1 MELESLLLEGYRP
14 FLLNNITQLLYTPQ
28 SAYQIILG
36 MNGCGKSSLMREL
49 SPLPA
54 TPGDFIDG
62 GVKKWTGR
70 HDGNH
75 YELTSEIGK
84 RNAKHSFI
92 CNGEE
97 MNPGG
102 TGAVQKELV
111 QQHFKLTTE
120 IHQVLLGKT
129 RVKFTNMA
137 PAKRQEWFQLIAPVD
152 ITIARKQYQYFLS
165 KGRSLTEVE
174 KHQKQELV
182 EASKRLGDGV
192 AVKLLEDEIQK
203 LREQAQAYMEAKVP
217 VTTMQPMSLTEL
229 ENASRAVLTFVPDVD
244 YPTTDS
250 VMLGIASIEQ
260 KIDGLERRYKEH
272 VDACVRIE
280 KQIGEIGDIGHLDI
294 SLLMEQL
301 NQLAAE
307 LAACTVKEHVVP
319 EQQVNSVIDML
330 SARMSEIIQVLGS
343 MPVKRDDFTKEQ
355 RMSRG
360 DILNRLTETIQ
371 TDEYKLTNLQNQLHQ
386 VESAQSIHC
395 PACDHQFKPGIEH
408 NAADHIKSLI
418 ESTNLSIL
426 TNKAQAAKQREYL
439 EEFDM
444 WYVPAKQLASLLSG
458 DSMYYVKEMLYGLDD
473 LWTAPR
479 NAIPELMSWLNTLK
493 EYQRY
498 LSLRD
503 SHATTQKTYSMAVD
517 ATAKAK
523 RQQVEAYRQQYA
535 DEELALSKVQANLM
549 GCRETLTRLIQIKRR
564 YVEFEQNQTVLLQ
577 QYNKAIDGE
586 IAYANRG
593 FNVILDNYIGEI
605 HSRLGLLE
613 NQRIS
618 LIQAASHVDRLNDSL
633 KVLAQDIEACQVLT
647 TILSP
652 KDGFIAE
659 QLSTSVN
666 ALCDAMNAVIRN
678 VWTYDLEILP
688 CGVDSGELNYKFPL
702 RVYGNDELPL
712 DDICEGSESQCE
724 MVNLAFRLIVM
735 AYLSL
740 AGYPLYLDELG
751 REFDETHGSRVMQ
764 YLKLLVDSQQVSQVF
779 LISHNPALH
788 SVFTLA
794 DVNIINTTN
803 ITLPAEYNTCMTI
816 Q

>member
-1 MELESLLLEGYRP
+1 MELDSLLLEGYRP
-14 FLLNNITQLLYTPQ
+14 FLLNGITQLMYTPQ

-49 SPLPA
+49 SPWPA
-54 TPGDFIDG
+54 TPGDFTDG
-62 GVKKWTGR
+62 GVKKWVGR
-70 HDGNH
+70 HEGSQYD
-75 YELTSEIGK
+75 LTSEIGK

-97 MNPGG
+97 LNPGG

-111 QQHFKLTTE
+111 QQHFKLTTD

-152 ITIARKQYQYFLS
+152 ISTARKQYQYFLS
-165 KGRSLTEVE
+165 KGRSLGEVE

-192 AVKLLEDEIQK
+192 ALQLLEDEIQK
-203 LREQAQAYMEAKVP
+203 LRSQAQIYMEAKVP
-217 VTTMQPMSLTEL
+217 SSQAQILNTSEL
-229 ENASRAVLTFVPDVD
+229 ETASKAILTFSPDSQ

-250 VMLGIASIEQ
+250 VMQGIAGLEA
-260 KIDGLERRYKEH
+260 KIDGLEHRYKEH
-272 VDACVRIE
+272 IDACIRIE
-280 KQIGEIGDIGHLDI
+280 KQIAEIGDIGQLDI
-294 SLLMEQL
+294 SLLAEQL
-301 NQLAAE
+301 NQLSVE
-307 LAACTVKEHVVP
+307 LGECSVKEHSVP
-319 EQQVNSVIDML
+319 EEQVNSAVDMV
-330 SARMSEIIQVLGS
+330 SARMSEIVQVLGTL
-343 MPVKRDDFTKEQ
+343 PVKRDDFTKEQ
-355 RMSRG
+355 RVSRG
-360 DILNRLTETIQ
+360 DILNRLMETVQ
-371 TDEYKLTNLQNQLHQ
+371 ADEYKLSGLQTQLHQ
-386 VESAQSIHC
+386 VETAQSFTC
-395 PACDHQFKPGIEH
+395 PACDHQFKPGVEH
-408 NAADHIKSLI
+408 NAVEHIKALI

-426 TNKAQAAKQREYL
+426 TNKAQVEKQREYL
-439 EEFDM
+439 DEFDA
-444 WYVPAKQLASLLSG
+444 WYTPARQLASLLNG
-458 DSMYYVKEMLYGLDD
+458 ESMTYLKDMLYGLPD

-479 NAIPELMSWLNTLK
+479 SAIPEVLSWLSNLK
-493 EYQRY
+493 EYQHY
-498 LSLRD
+498 LKIRD
-503 SHATTQKTYSMAVD
+503 SHTTAQKTYSMAVD

-523 RQQVEAYRQQYA
+523 RQQVDAYKQQYGE
-535 DEELALSKVQANLM
+535 EELALSKVQSSLTE
-549 GCRETLTRLIQIKRR
+549 CRASLDQLIQIKRR
-564 YVEFEQNQTVLLQ
+564 YVEFEQNQSALLH
-577 QYNKAIDGE
+577 YYGKAIDVE
-586 IAYANRG
+586 IANANRG
-593 FNVILDNYIGEI
+593 FNAILDNYIGEI

-618 LIQAASHVDRLNDSL
+618 LIQAASHVERLTASL
-633 KVLAQDIEACQVLT
+633 SVLSQDIEACQVLAS
-647 TILSP
+647 ILSP

-666 ALCDAMNAVIRN
+666 ALCEAMNAVIRN

-724 MVNLAFRLIVM
+724 MINLAFRLIVM

-751 REFDETHGSRVMQ
+751 REFDETHGARVMQ